1 VVDHAGRLGV
11 LIVEYRDPSGAAAI
25 IRDLRGFPDAEI
37 VVIST
42 GPEPFPAAGG
52 ARVIHLPSNPGFGAA
67 LNRGV
72 RLLSPEVLHFLI
84 SNTDVRCSA
93 AGVRRR
99 WEEAKRS
106 GLAMVAPTI
115 VGRDGKV
122 EWDGG
127 RIDFTRFSVIHEHM
141 GEDPRTGGV
150 VEPTMFMMGAQVL
163 IARSAWEGVGGMRED
178 FFLYGEDADF
188 SMRVRR
194 AGLGAAVD
202 TGVRAVHEPSSSV
215 GRYSPLQVYLMTRNN
230 IRFFREWS
238 PKLWGRLLCWLLVPV
253 RLAFVFYRKGTALR
267 DLLRWIAWGTWDARS
282 ASPRH
287 AYQGRAAQLLS
298 RAGEGR

>member
-1 VVDHAGRLGV
+1 MVDHPERLGV

-25 IRDLRGFPDAEI
+25 IRGLRELPDAEI
-37 VVIST
+37 VVMST
-42 GPEPFPAAGG
+42 GPEPFSAAGG

-72 RLLSPEVLHFLI
+72 RLLSPGVLHFLI

-93 AGVRRR
+93 VGVRRL

-115 VGRDGKV
+115 VGREGRV

-127 RIDFTRFSVIHEHM
+127 RIDFARLKVIHERM
-141 GEDPRTGGV
+141 GEAPRTGDV
-150 VEPTMFMMGAQVL
+150 VEPTMFMTGAHVL
-163 IARSAWEGVGGMRED
+163 IARSAWEAVGGMRED

-194 AGLGAAVD
+194 AGLVAAVD

-215 GRYSPLQVYLMTRNN
+215 GRHSPLQVYLMTRNN

-238 PKLWGRLLCWLLVPV
+238 PNLWGRLLCWLAVPV
-253 RLAFVFYRKGTALR
+253 RLAFQCYRRGSALR
-267 DLLRWIAWGTWDARS
+267 GLLPWIALGTWDARR

-287 AYQGRAAQLLS
+287 AFEGRAAQLLS